1 MSVQI
6 NKMASIT
13 MMIRGALINVTAL
26 VGGSYL
32 TKYLSGDQHSAVEEK
47 KRRERRSSSTPWSL
61 HKKIQH
67 CC

>member
-13 MMIRGALINVTAL
+13 MMIRGVLINVTAL

-32 TKYLSGDQHSAVEEK
+32 AKCLSGDQHSAVEEK
-47 KRRERRSSSTPWSL
+47 KRRDLTVE
-61 HKKIQH
+61 K
-67 CC
+67 

>member
-26 VGGSYL
+26 VDGSYL
-32 TKYLSGDQHSAVEEK
+32 TKKYLSGDQHSAVEEK
-47 KRRERRSSSTPWSL
+47 KRRDVTVE
-61 HKKIQH
+61 K
-67 CC
+67 

>member
-6 NKMASIT
+6 NKMGSIT

-32 TKYLSGDQHSAVEEK
+32 TKYLSEDQHSAVEEK
-47 KRRERRSSSTPWSL
+47 KRRDLTVE
-61 HKKIQH
+61 K
-67 CC
+67 

>member
-47 KRRERRSSSTPWSL
+47 KRHDLTVE
-61 HKKIQH
+61 K
-67 CC
+67 